1 MQLIGSADEVTRAL
15 TPFVGGTVYLHLET
29 TVGAYTENGFGVFI
43 RNAKVQIDSAAL
55 KGDGPLYRAG
65 LHTSDG
71 WVYAEGLTHWEV
83 DSKGRLLLE
92 GHDAEGRMTV
102 ACLVGREPWPVY

>member
-1 MQLIGSADEVTRAL
+1 LQPIASADEVTRAL
-15 TPFVGGTVYLHLET
+15 APFVGGKAYLHLET

-43 RNAKVQIDSAAL
+43 RNAEVEVESAAL
-55 KGDGPLYRAG
+55 RGTGPLYRAG
-65 LHTSDG
+65 LRTKSG

-83 DSKGRLLLE
+83 DPRGRLLLE

-102 ACLVGREPWPVY
+102 ACLVSREPWPVY